1 MNFVA
6 FFTALTGSKVGA
18 QLTLHLQVVGSRGTI
33 EINPRET
40 MAKESSIVGVLLPR
54 ATEVRKIRK
63 QLTKLFNRYNNFIL
77 LQNVMDDIL
86 FS

>member
-1 MNFVA
+1 
-6 FFTALTGSKVGA
+6 
-18 QLTLHLQVVGSRGTI
+18 
-33 EINPRET
+33 